1 MDNDNLFKH
10 RILDESYLNLPKYLP
25 KIIIIEVRGRCYL
38 YFYEA
43 GWIDSSNDKVF
54 CEAYEKNIVHDT
66 HPIAD

>member
-1 MDNDNLFKH
+1 MLSF
-10 RILDESYLNLPKYLP
+10 
-25 KIIIIEVRGRCYL
+25 
-38 YFYEA
+38 FYEV